1 KDQLENELTCP
12 ICFQYYR
19 DPVILNCKHSFC
31 RECILKTWEHGPSN
45 CPHCRMLFFFMDRQ
59 EMERKLE
66 KNFQLANIVE
76 SFASLKLSTPAPKPA
91 PKKKKSSKSVAS
103 VVLVPK
109 DVSVNNTPIMC
120 DWCVGAK
127 RQAVKTCQLCAV
139 SMCQEHLEPHLVN
152 VTFRHH
158 ILVKPCKP
166 VKHRLCP
173 EHREPLKMY
182 CTQDNACVCTVCCIA
197 GKHRGHELMPIDEF
211 ATSKKKTMY
220 LNVYGN
226 VSLKVNKLSH
236 LELYS
241 KLVDYT
247 QKASVDFKKKI
258 TSSLEAAVTELQ
270 TEHGRIQQLAIT
282 EESHVLQKIT
292 RQISQREKSIEET
305 LAINGEVQALMRHED
320 DITFLEESQAMEERY
335 ARACRKVKC
344 GLWNSITITAVNFG
358 SISAGNANPSESLW
372 YLDMTFMLV
381 HELISALGEC
391 VSLHT
396 THSDGY
402 QSVYHQV
409 QFVIFTRSNNT
420 QIIQMCKLN
429 AWKKRILIK
438 KHHFMYFHLNSNTK
452 SISGA
457 GCTIQ
462 AFPMLADC
470 ADCVGSFRN
479 IAVDS
484 DTAHF
489 HLEVAKD
496 RKKVCL
502 PRFQNRKE
510 IADIPQR
517 FSFWRQALSCESFTF
532 GQHYWEVGVEE
543 SNEWAVGVAYSSLPR
558 KGKGALIELGGNDK
572 SWCLEN
578 NSGAVTVNHRADKET
593 LQINDN
599 LKRIGVLLNCDKGT
613 VAFYNVCLVKT
624 HLHTF
629 STAFTEPVFAAFK
642 VMSGTLTM

>member
-1 KDQLENELTCP
+1 MAASKDQLENELTCP

-211 ATSKKKTMY
+211 ATSKKAK
-220 LNVYGN
+220 
-226 VSLKVNKLSH
+226 
-236 LELYS
+236 LYS
-241 KLVDYT
+241 DLQNLNSAKGTDSKKLDILKKTEENVK
-247 QKASVDFKKKI
+247 KASVDFKKKI

-320 DITFLEESQAMEERY
+320 DITFLEESQAMEERIKK
-335 ARACRKVKC
+335 AMKSQPEAQIVTKDLFANLK
-344 GLWNSITITAVNFG
+344 G
-358 SISAGNANPSESLW
+358 SIAEITS
-372 YLDMTFMLV
+372 
-381 HELISALGEC
+381 
-391 VSLHT
+391 
-396 THSDGY
+396 
-402 QSVYHQV
+402 
-409 QFVIFTRSNNT
+409 
-420 QIIQMCKLN
+420 QITEWKDRNQM
-429 AWKKRILIK
+429 
-438 KHHFMYFHLNSNTK
+438 M
-452 SISGA
+452 
-457 GCTIQ
+457 
-462 AFPMLADC
+462 M
-470 ADCVGSFRN
+470 SFRN

-642 VMSGTLTM
+642 VMSGTLTMCSP